1 MLLNLTT
8 RTLLQRNVQCTRS
21 HIHAH
26 DKTILTTNRA
36 PQVSPPSVPRTLH
49 DMMIPDSPSLATSVP
64 HLESPHP
71 TKLRRRLSKVLLGE
85 SDSNINLLNCPGL
98 PIDSDSQDDTCTLE
112 TSINKAIAEPEP
124 KSAKQKWMD
133 YLESFQESTPNVEVQ
148 MEEFVRVPSQL
159 EALLTFGF
167 LICIDSYLYILTML
181 PIKFLWSIT
190 LLLRSFLNKNGGYAF
205 HRRYVYISFIMSPRI
220 IIPLHISRNLIPLSL
235 SYISLPCNMQTF
247 LQRHSSFYYLFRVSI
262 HTNTDIDRPALS
274 LDSWTSDAE
283 TLCPHCY
290 C

>member
-1 MLLNLTT
+1 MLLNLTNKLQRT
-8 RTLLQRNVQCTRS
+8 RTAYTYTHMTKL
-21 HIHAH
+21 
-26 DKTILTTNRA
+26 ILTTNCA

-98 PIDSDSQDDTCTLE
+98 PIDSDSQEADTLE

-133 YLESFQESTPNVEVQ
+133 YLESFQESTPNVDVQ

-190 LLLRSFLNKNGGYAF
+190 LLLRSFLNKNGGYSF
-205 HRRYVYISFIMSPRI
+205 HRRYVSFIMSPHPRI
-220 IIPLHISRNLIPLSL
+220 ILVHI
-235 SYISLPCNMQTF
+235 
-247 LQRHSSFYYLFRVSI
+247 
-262 HTNTDIDRPALS
+262 
-274 LDSWTSDAE
+274 
-283 TLCPHCY
+283 
-290 C
+290 